1 MATRNSGLLER
12 VDELWQRY
20 RSFVLYQLIGVTG
33 VLLDLVLF
41 LVLYN
46 VVGMHEQ
53 IATAISTSAGITN
66 NFLLNSFLNFRKR
79 DGMLR
84 RFARFYSV
92 GLLGIALVAAL
103 LLVFHTWLGVD
114 ANIVKVASMPVVAV
128 VQFFL
133 NKRWSFG

>member
-1 MATRNSGLLER
+1 MVATQSRLRGPAR
-12 VDELWQRY
+12 ELWQRY
-20 RSFVLYQLIGVTG
+20 RHFFLYQLIGVSG

-41 LVLYN
+41 LILYN

-53 IATAISTSAGITN
+53 VATVISTSAGIAN

-114 ANIVKVASMPVVAV
+114 ANVVKIVSMPVVAIF
-128 VQFFL
+128 QFFL
-133 NKRWSFG
+133 NRKWSFG

>member
-1 MATRNSGLLER
+1 MVTAEGRLSTTAR
-12 VDELWQRY
+12 DLWRRY
-20 RSFVLYQLIGVTG
+20 RNFFLYQLIGVSG

-41 LVLYN
+41 LLLYN
-46 VVGMHEQ
+46 VVGLHEQ

-84 RFARFYSV
+84 RFGRFYAV
-92 GLLGIALVAAL
+92 GLLGIGLVAVL
-103 LLVFHTWLGVD
+103 LLVFHSWLGVD
-114 ANIVKVASMPVVAV
+114 ANVVKIASMPVVAV
-128 VQFFL
+128 FQFFL

>member
-1 MATRNSGLLER
+1 MTTAEPALRGR
-12 VDELWQRY
+12 VRDLWQRY
-20 RSFVLYQLIGVTG
+20 RTFVLYQHIAVTG

-66 NFLLNSFLNFRKR
+66 NFLLNSYLNFRKR

-92 GLLGIALVAAL
+92 GLLGIALVAVL

-114 ANIVKVASMPVVAV
+114 ANIVKIASMLVVAV

>member
-1 MATRNSGLLER
+1 MATAESRLGAPAR
-12 VDELWQRY
+12 ELWQRH
-20 RSFVLYQLIGVTG
+20 RHFFLYQLIGVSG

-46 VVGMHEQ
+46 VVGLHEQ

-92 GLLGIALVAAL
+92 GLMGIALVAVL
-103 LLVFHTWLGVD
+103 LLTFHTWLGVD
-114 ANIVKVASMPVVAV
+114 ANVVKVVSMPIVAV
-128 VQFFL
+128 FQFFL